1 MTPVEQELISSSG
14 QIAFFNSRY
23 NSYSHWI
30 CYVNENLACKIT
42 ISIAAV
48 FLGKLSMSNTGS
60 VTNVLVFKV
69 LFMVFL
75 CCTTDTIYFGGFNLT
90 VIRSMFIWQSF
101 PDTATAMLV
110 DSTDNA
116 GGQFTDS
123 METMA
128 WRYMPGWKWTATVNN
143 HLAGLGFERDILG
156 CENSCD
162 GSDNIQDMVR
172 DNNNNEIPLV
182 YILTNPI

>member
-1 MTPVEQELISSSG
+1 MYVKQTLLRSS
-14 QIAFFNSRY
+14 IHEVTTR
-23 NSYSHWI
+23 
-30 CYVNENLACKIT
+30 
-42 ISIAAV
+42 
-48 FLGKLSMSNTGS
+48 KLSMSNTGS

-128 WRYMPGWKWTATVNN
+128 WRYMPGWKWTATVNV
-143 HLAGLGFERDILG
+143 
-156 CENSCD
+156 S
-162 GSDNIQDMVR
+162 SK
-172 DNNNNEIPLV
+172 PLLV
-182 YILTNPI
+182 FLSKYIYPCISTFKI